1 MAEKKPKAHVSAEK
15 KKVVA
20 EFVKLINEYPI
31 VAAVNVESIP
41 AKQLAK
47 MRSLL
52 RGKVVILMTKR
63 RLIKLAIKSV
73 KDKKPGIEALE
84 AYLVGMPA
92 LLFTKDNPFRL
103 FKILEKNKSRAS
115 AKAGQIAPDDISVE
129 SGPTPFAPGPIIGEL
144 GQIGLKAG
152 IESGKVVIKQGK
164 IVVKKGEKISAQ
176 VASIL
181 TRLDIHPM
189 QIGLDLTAAYEA
201 GVIFTKDVL
210 AVDETAFLN
219 KIKTASSEAVNLSV
233 FTAYPTQDTITL
245 IVQKSYKDAKGLAV
259 SQSIYADGIMGAILA
274 KAERE
279 MLGVKARMG
288 A

>member
-1 MAEKKPKAHVSAEK
+1 MAEKKPKAHVSTEK
-15 KKVVA
+15 KKTVA
-20 EFVKLINEYPI
+20 QFVKLINEYPI

-52 RGKVVILMTKR
+52 RGKVVMLMTKR
-63 RLIKLAIKSV
+63 RLIKIALNSV
-73 KDKKPGIEALE
+73 KDKKPGIESLE
-84 AYLVGMPA
+84 KHLVGMPA

-103 FKILEKNKSRAS
+103 FKILEKNKSKAS
-115 AKAGQIAPDDISVE
+115 AKAGQTAPDDISVE
-129 SGPTPFAPGPIIGEL
+129 AGPTPFAPGPIIGEL

-152 IESGKVVIKQGK
+152 IEGGKVVIKQGK
-164 IVVKKGEKISAQ
+164 IVVKKGDKISAQ
-176 VASIL
+176 AASLL

-189 QIGLDLTAAYEA
+189 QIGLDLNAAYES

-210 AVDETAFLN
+210 AVDETEFMN
-219 KIKTASSEAVNLSV
+219 KIRAASSEAVNLSV
-233 FTAYPTQDTITL
+233 YTAYPTEDTIKL

-259 SQSIYADGIMGAILA
+259 SQSIYADGIMGDILA
-274 KAERE
+274 KAERQ
-279 MLGVKARMG
+279 MLGVKAKIG